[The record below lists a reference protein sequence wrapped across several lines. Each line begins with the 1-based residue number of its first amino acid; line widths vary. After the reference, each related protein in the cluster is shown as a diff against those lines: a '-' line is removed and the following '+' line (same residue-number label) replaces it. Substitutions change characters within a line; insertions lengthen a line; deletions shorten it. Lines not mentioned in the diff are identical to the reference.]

1 MQSIQ
6 QSLCYRANFAS
17 AYPKHY
23 NPGRQP
29 SRDQKTIAADWEYKR
44 SQPVRLIR
52 RLYDETEDE
61 NDRHHEK
68 GDYAGSHDFEHS
80 HALFPLCSGDQLSDS
95 SFSLALPNRRAFS
108 GQPVRRK
115 RA

>member
-44 SQPVRLIR
+44 SQPVRIIR
-52 RLYDETEDE
+52 RLYDETDDE
-61 NDRHHEK
+61 NDRHNEE

-80 HALFPLCSGDQLSDS
+80 HACFLS
-95 SFSLALPNRRAFS
+95 
-108 GQPVRRK
+108 VW
-115 RA
+115 